1 MPATSPLAV
10 AAVVKVK
17 PVLLIALAI
26 SPAVASLP
34 VLAVAGVSTLPALT
48 VSGMV

>member
-34 VLAVAGVSTLPALT
+34 VLAAGVSTLPALT
-48 VSGMV
+48 VSGVV